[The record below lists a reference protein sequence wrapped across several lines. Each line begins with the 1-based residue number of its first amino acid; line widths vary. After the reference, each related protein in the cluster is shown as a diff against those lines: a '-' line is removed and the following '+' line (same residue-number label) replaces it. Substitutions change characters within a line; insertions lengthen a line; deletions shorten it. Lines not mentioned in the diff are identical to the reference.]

1 MMRQSSNTLA
11 HKRPAMT
18 TTPSITSNKA
28 TRYSTSTYHQLNK
41 RNKAITNTEGS
52 SKENNGPSS
61 VFLPASEKSF
71 EKNFMDIVT
80 KGRSFHF
87 EV

>member
-1 MMRQSSNTLA
+1 MRQSSNTLA
-11 HKRPAMT
+11 HKRPAIT
-18 TTPSITSNKA
+18 TTPSIASNKA

-41 RNKAITNTEGS
+41 RNKATANTGGS
-52 SKENNGPSS
+52 SKENNGATS

-71 EKNFMDIVT
+71 ERNFMDIVT

>member
-18 TTPSITSNKA
+18 TTPSITSSNKA

-41 RNKAITNTEGS
+41 R
-52 SKENNGPSS
+52 SK
-61 VFLPASEKSF
+61 
-71 EKNFMDIVT
+71 
-80 KGRSFHF
+80 
-87 EV
+87 

>member
-41 RNKAITNTEGS
+41 RNKAITSMEG
-52 SKENNGPSS
+52 
-61 VFLPASEKSF
+61 
-71 EKNFMDIVT
+71 
-80 KGRSFHF
+80 
-87 EV
+87 